1 MLQKPTESTSL
12 LPATITRVTAASRW
26 LFWLPTAPS
35 HRFYLL
41 VLICLIPFGGHFVK
55 NEMSSL
61 QQLML
66 DDREFPI
73 SNTIYG
79 AFNSAVSV
87 PNMIIPFVGGH
98 LLDCKGHVTILYF
111 LLLMCV
117 GQALFAWAMEL
128 HSIWLAMAGR
138 IIFGLGEGS
147 VVVGG
152 RAIVAYWFDRSE
164 LTFAMGTSVGI
175 TNISKML
182 AKATV
187 APVAL
192 YFGSYVYGL
201 WYGLVVCVLSLLVA
215 LVVGRAARTLKGI
228 KRAVKTQIRAGT
240 ELATVVDPTL
250 TWLSNYCYVRRYKKA
265 PVAHEKLSLGSL
277 GSFSLL
283 FWLIIALHVTFIN
296 VFHLF
301 QNVSAS
307 YFTQVH
313 GYSIV
318 NAGYVSSLAHVFVI
332 FAPLVGLVVDCVG
345 GRIQLILC
353 SSCLSIL
360 AYTLLVF
367 TNVTPIVS
375 MLLIS
380 LCLSVTPSILLSSIP
395 LSISKNRFGTAF
407 GILEVVNGFTAFT
420 GNLGIGY
427 LRDTTGSYTIV
438 MQVLMCFACLTLVLA
453 LSVAYVD
460 RLNGGHLATATIKAK
475 GASSDDEVVS
485 DCSSSSSED
494 TCTTANRI
502 HV

>member
-1 MLQKPTESTSL
+1 
-12 LPATITRVTAASRW
+12 
-26 LFWLPTAPS
+26 
-35 HRFYLL
+35 
-41 VLICLIPFGGHFVK
+41 
-55 NEMSSL
+55 MSSL

-66 DDREFPI
+66 DDKEFPI

-111 LLLMCV
+111 LILMCC
-117 GQALFAWAMEL
+117 GQALFAYAMEL

-201 WYGLVVCVLSLLVA
+201 WYGFVVCIVSLLVA
-215 LVVGRAARTLKGI
+215 LVVGRAAQTLKRI
-228 KRAVKTQIRAGT
+228 KRDVKHQVRAGA
-240 ELATVVDPTL
+240 ELVSVIAPSL
-250 TWLSNYCYVRRYKKA
+250 TWLSSYCYVRRAKKA
-265 PVAHEKLSLGSL
+265 DVVHEKLSFMAM
-277 GSFSLL
+277 GSFSPL
-283 FWLIIALHVTFIN
+283 FWLVVALHVTFIN

-367 TNVTPIVS
+367 TNINPIVP
-375 MLLIS
+375 MLMIS
-380 LCLSVTPSILLSSIP
+380 LCLSVTPTILMASIA
-395 LSISKNRFGTAF
+395 LSISKHRFGTAF
-407 GILEVVNGFTAFT
+407 GIVEVVDALGGFV
-420 GNLGIGY
+420 GNIAIGY
-427 LRDTTGSYTIV
+427 ILDTSGGYNAV
-438 MQVLMCFACLTLVLA
+438 MQVLLGLACLTLVLA
-453 LSVAYVD
+453 LALARED
-460 RLNGGHLATATIKAK
+460 TRTGNHLAAATIAK
-475 GASSDDEVVS
+475 NNEDVELREADYSTSGSDGGCPEGVYV
-485 DCSSSSSED
+485 
-494 TCTTANRI
+494 
-502 HV
+502 

>member
-1 MLQKPTESTSL
+1 MSSRASEATGLLQT
-12 LPATITRVTAASRW
+12 ASRYYGASASW

-61 QQLML
+61 QQLMI
-66 DDREFPI
+66 DDKEFPI

-111 LLLMCV
+111 LILMCL
-117 GQALFAWAMEL
+117 GQALFAYAMQL

-192 YFGSYVYGL
+192 YFGSY
-201 WYGLVVCVLSLLVA
+201 
-215 LVVGRAARTLKGI
+215 RD
-228 KRAVKTQIRAGT
+228 VKHQVRAGA
-240 ELATVVDPTL
+240 ELVSVVAPSL
-250 TWLSNYCYVRRYKKA
+250 TWLSSYCYVRRAKKA
-265 PVAHEKLSLGSL
+265 EVVHEKLSFLAM
-277 GSFSLL
+277 GSFSPL
-283 FWLIIALHVTFIN
+283 FWLVVALHVTFIN

-367 TNVTPIVS
+367 TTINPIVP
-375 MLLIS
+375 MLMIS
-380 LCLSVTPSILLSSIP
+380 LCLSVTPTILMASIA
-395 LSISKNRFGTAF
+395 LSISKHRFGTAF
-407 GILEVVNGFTAFT
+407 GIVEVVDALGGFV
-420 GNLGIGY
+420 GNLSIGY
-427 LRDTTGSYTIV
+427 ILDTSGGYNAV
-438 MQVLMCFACLTLVLA
+438 MQVLLGLAILTLVLA
-453 LSVAYVD
+453 LALARED
-460 RLNGGHLATATIKAK
+460 ARTGNHLAAATIANKNDDVELREADYSTS
-475 GASSDDEVVS
+475 GSDGGCPEGVYV
-485 DCSSSSSED
+485 
-494 TCTTANRI
+494 
-502 HV
+502 